1 MSNSVLINTL
11 NTYIGTALYNEF
23 LGKNPEESEYSIYG
37 TYFEKDSSVKP
48 LGVKKM
54 MKVNIYNSSVLNLF
68 FSDHT

>member
-1 MSNSVLINTL
+1 MSNSVLINAL

-23 LGKNPEESEYSIYG
+23 LGKNVEESEYTIYG

-54 MKVNIYNSSVLNLF
+54 MKV
-68 FSDHT
+68 

>member
-1 MSNSVLINTL
+1 MSNSVLINAL

-23 LGKNPEESEYSIYG
+23 LGKNVEESEYTIYG

-54 MKVNIYNSSVLNLF
+54 MKVIFYNSSVLNLSYF
-68 FSDHT
+68 VHI